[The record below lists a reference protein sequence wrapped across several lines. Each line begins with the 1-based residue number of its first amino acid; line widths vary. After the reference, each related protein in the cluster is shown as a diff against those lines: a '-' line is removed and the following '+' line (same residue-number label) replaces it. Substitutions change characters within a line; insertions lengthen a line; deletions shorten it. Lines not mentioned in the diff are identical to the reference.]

1 NSEVKRRSADGS
13 VGSPH
18 VRVGNCQAS
27 NRKNPV
33 PEGAGFFALCAEK
46 HAGWRL
52 PLIRPTIVKTILTK
66 VPL

>member
-1 NSEVKRRSADGS
+1 
-13 VGSPH
+13 
-18 VRVGNCQAS
+18 
-27 NRKNPV
+27 
-33 PEGAGFFALCAEK
+33 LCAEK